1 MKNNSLTILFLATVL
16 VSSGCTPN
24 SPDSRAHTKELRAQL
39 AAPDFETR
47 RHAAIELS
55 RAGDNSGVPILIE
68 AMSTLTNQ
76 NDRNNC
82 IVALRITKAPQS
94 VPILI
99 KATDDPSPYVR
110 SIALEAL
117 GELAATDAYEAIV
130 EHLHDY
136 EAQEG
141 SCIPG
146 YPASAACYALGA
158 LGDKK
163 AIPHLVEA
171 LEHKET
177 QSSACQALAK
187 LTGQQLHYDIAKW
200 KQWWKKEK
208 PNKRIQPTR

>member
-1 MKNNSLTILFLATVL
+1 MKDNGLTNLIFATALAL
-16 VSSGCTPN
+16 SGCTSD
-24 SPDSRAHTKELRAQL
+24 SPEPHAQTKELRVQL
-39 AAPDFETR
+39 TAPDFETR
-47 RHAAIELS
+47 RQAAIELS
-55 RAGDNSGVPILIE
+55 RAGDNSGVPVLIE

-110 SIALEAL
+110 FIALEAL
-117 GELAATDAYEAIV
+117 GELKATDAYEAIV
-130 EHLHDY
+130 GHLRDY

-141 SCIPG
+141 SLPT

-163 AIPHLVEA
+163 AIPYLVEA
-171 LEHKET
+171 LEYEET

-200 KQWWKKEK
+200 KQWWKNEK
-208 PNKRIQPTR
+208 PNQRIQPTR